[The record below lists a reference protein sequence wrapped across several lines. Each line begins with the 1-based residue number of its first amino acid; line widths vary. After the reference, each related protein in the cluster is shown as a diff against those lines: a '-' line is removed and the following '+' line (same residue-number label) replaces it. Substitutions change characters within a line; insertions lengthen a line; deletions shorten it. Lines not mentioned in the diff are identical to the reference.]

1 MATVCKPAWY
11 VDSDSICP
19 FGEHLIGDIT
29 APFNPDFFDGI
40 SIFYGYLLY
49 VVEVM
54 LILTMLWRRG
64 SREYSLVLFIV
75 VIFLLS
81 EFGWKL
87 AARQPRPVG
96 SCNTTCGMPSSHAV
110 RSVALWTILMF
121 DVAYRAYQTEQGYS
135 VSRSFLKKLR
145 SFLRNGHF
153 LPTASAISE
162 DQLVVVVGSWSLVLL
177 PIPLSRVILRDHTPQ
192 QVFMGG
198 IIGIVEAAVWHFIT
212 LLVRI
217 KTHHYVGARVWKGIF
232 IHNWP
237 APRCYIDRAIEE
249 TAPDGH
255 HAPVG
260 KADPSSARMLQH
272 LRRRCLAAALPVA
285 HQPLPRSTVARGHPA
300 AASRDTALAARLRSR
315 EPSRT
320 RTAYSLVRARH
331 RGKAIAS
338 CELRR
343 GVKHTPK
350 KMLADV
356 HNTRV
361 LEPGELLPWGSVVPP
376 RDIPGPRN
384 KPEAWKLSPEQHAQ
398 LLEEYL
404 PSEGLRVVKARSK
417 AHKLLALHCR
427 KKDWHRWQAAMDH
440 FHHHNIPADE
450 VTFSLMI
457 FGYIMC
463 PKHPGLDMAHSVL
476 EEMKQCGFVHPT
488 VVKFH
493 EEFLMS
499 LRELEAFDARPNTGN
514 IRQIMRMFWQIA
526 MLSKR
531 RRIRLFHQEME
542 RKVLA
547 GQWTTTGIAEQ
558 RGEEDGLEEDP
569 DEALREAALKAAY
582 GYAGVRV
589 PEGSTSTQDGP
600 DAVDDGD
607 QEFMGTK
614 SRSRMEEGSSNIE
627 KTGGDVPEGS
637 VAEARAE
644 PLYRPSDQF
653 WAAREEELTR
663 LKMEDSLYRRTQSF
677 NRKRNPHA
685 RRNRGHR

>member
-11 VDSDSICP
+11 VGSDSVCP
-19 FGEHLIGDIT
+19 FGNGEG
-29 APFNPDFFDGI
+29 
-40 SIFYGYLLY
+40 
-49 VVEVM
+49 
-54 LILTMLWRRG
+54 
-64 SREYSLVLFIV
+64 
-75 VIFLLS
+75 FL
-81 EFGWKL
+81 
-87 AARQPRPVG
+87 P
-96 SCNTTCGMPSSHAV
+96 
-110 RSVALWTILMF
+110 AL
-121 DVAYRAYQTEQGYS
+121 
-135 VSRSFLKKLR
+135 VSRSFLEKLR
-145 SFLRNGHF
+145 SFLRNGHI
-153 LPTASAISE
+153 LPTAPTISE
-162 DQLVVVVGSWSLVLL
+162 DQLVVVVGFWSLVLL

-198 IIGIVEAAVWHFIT
+198 IIGIVEATVWHFIT
-212 LLVRI
+212 LIVRI
-217 KTHHYVGARVWKGIF
+217 KTDRYVGARVWKGIF

-249 TAPDGH
+249 TALDGH
-255 HAPVG
+255 HAPVV
-260 KADPSSARMLQH
+260 KTDRMLQH

-285 HQPLPRSTVARGHPA
+285 HRPLPRATVARGHPA

-331 RGKAIAS
+331 KGKAVAS

-356 HNTRV
+356 HSTRV

-404 PSEGLRVVKARSK
+404 PSEGVRVVKARSK
-417 AHKLLALHCR
+417 AHKLLALYCR

-440 FHHHNIPADE
+440 FHHLNIPADE

-493 EEFLMS
+493 EDFLMS

-558 RGEEDGLEEDP
+558 RQPGDGPEGDP

-607 QEFMGTK
+607 HEFMGTK
-614 SRSRMEEGSSNIE
+614 SRSRVEEGSNNIE

-677 NRKRNPHA
+677 NKKRNPHA